1 MLEDQALYITQL
13 ITLAAVLDPLSHPP
27 LFLSATADLSR
38 PGRRRAALLSILIS
52 FPILL
57 AFAYGGQFVLHA
69 MGVSLLAFQI
79 SGGIIIFVFAL
90 TMVLGEAP
98 TEAAQSSISDSSSSL
113 SVAVYPLA
121 VPIIAGPG
129 SILTMMVLMDNNRFS
144 FEDHLVTI
152 AALITVL
159 AILMTAF
166 LLSDVIFRFL
176 GRGGA
181 NVVQRVMGLIL
192 AALSVNLILSAIA
205 TWLKLPAI

>member
-13 ITLAAVLDPLSHPP
+13 ITLFAVLDPPGHLP

-38 PGRRRAALLSILIS
+38 QGRRRAALLSILIS
-52 FPILL
+52 FAILL
-57 AFAYGGQFVLHA
+57 AFAFGGQFVLHA

-98 TEAAQSSISDSSSSL
+98 TEAQPSISDNSSSI

-159 AILMTAF
+159 TILMTALF
-166 LLSDVIFRFL
+166 GDLSRAFWAGAAQPDPAHHGPDP
-176 GRGGA
+176 GRP
-181 NVVQRVMGLIL
+181 L
-192 AALSVNLILSAIA
+192 VNLILSAIA
-205 TWLKLPAI
+205 TWLKLPPI

>member
-13 ITLAAVLDPLSHPP
+13 ITLFAVLDPPGHLP

-52 FPILL
+52 FAILL
-57 AFAYGGQFVLHA
+57 AFAFGGQFVLHA

-98 TEAAQSSISDSSSSL
+98 TEAQPSISDNSSSL

-159 AILMTAF
+159 TILMTAF
-166 LLSDVIFRFL
+166 LFGDLISRFL

-181 NVVQRVMGLIL
+181 NLIQRIMGLIL